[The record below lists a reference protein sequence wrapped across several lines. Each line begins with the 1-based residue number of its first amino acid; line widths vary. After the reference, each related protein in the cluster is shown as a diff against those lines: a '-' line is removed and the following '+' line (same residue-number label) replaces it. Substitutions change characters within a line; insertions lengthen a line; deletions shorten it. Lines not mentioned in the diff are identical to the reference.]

1 MLKNTLPERLG
12 KKTRKGKDKK
22 LKDKLSLEK
31 LTELQGVERMFHLMP
46 TKMIIWQKIMEK
58 GQGKIVVLWKAII
71 QALQP

>member
-46 TKMIIWQKIMEK
+46 TKMII
-58 GQGKIVVLWKAII
+58 
-71 QALQP
+71 